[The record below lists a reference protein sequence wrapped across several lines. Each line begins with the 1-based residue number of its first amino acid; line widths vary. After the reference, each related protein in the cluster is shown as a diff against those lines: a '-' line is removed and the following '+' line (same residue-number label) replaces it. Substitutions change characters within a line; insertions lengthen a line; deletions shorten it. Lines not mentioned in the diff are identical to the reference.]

1 MFGKGSERIM
11 QQIKEY
17 EVYIVISQTGT
28 FLSRLL
34 KFITKAEY
42 NHASLSLD
50 RTLGTMYSF
59 GRVNP
64 YNPVVGG
71 FVMESPHWGTFK
83 RFQETEAVVLRV
95 PVTEQQYLELQAYLA
110 KMYGEKQKYHYNY
123 LGLFLAW
130 FSIAYQQENAYYC
143 SEFVRDTLDRFA
155 IVDAQRFEKIVKPEN
170 FLHVIG
176 DDVVYTGNLQEYA
189 MQEKNF

>member
-1 MFGKGSERIM
+1 MS
-11 QQIKEY
+11 QQVKEY

-28 FLSRLL
+28 LLSRVL

-59 GRVNP
+59 GRLDP
-64 YNPVVGG
+64 YNPLHGG

-83 RFQETEAVVLRV
+83 RFHETKAIVLRV
-95 PVTEQQYLELQAYLA
+95 PVTEEQYRALQEYLTQ
-110 KMYGEKQKYHYNY
+110 MYGEKQKYHYNY

-130 FSIAYQQENAYYC
+130 FGIVYQQENCCYC
-143 SEFVRDTLDRFA
+143 SEFVRDTLDKFA
-155 IVDAQRFEKIVKPEN
+155 VVDAGQFERIVKPEN
-170 FLHVIG
+170 FLRVIG
-176 DDVVYTGNLQEYA
+176 DDVIYSGNLQEYA
-189 MQEKNF
+189 MLHS